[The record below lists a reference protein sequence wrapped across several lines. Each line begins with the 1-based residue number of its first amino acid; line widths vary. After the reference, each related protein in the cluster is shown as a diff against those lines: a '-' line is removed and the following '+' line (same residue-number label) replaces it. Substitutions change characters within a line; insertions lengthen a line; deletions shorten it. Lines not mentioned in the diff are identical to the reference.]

1 MRVGWA
7 RPGCLPDQ
15 DLGSDDQAF
24 VFDGFKVW
32 FTFYALSIV
41 SEEESFLVFLFCFAT
56 LFCRF
61 NAGIRAMSIMGEPG
75 RLATWLDA

>member
-7 RPGCLPDQ
+7 RPGCLPDH

-32 FTFYALSIV
+32 FMFYAANCV
-41 SEEESFLVFLFCFAT
+41 SEEESFLFGLFL
-56 LFCRF
+56 
-61 NAGIRAMSIMGEPG
+61 
-75 RLATWLDA
+75 

>member
-7 RPGCLPDQ
+7 HPGCSPDQ

-32 FTFYALSIV
+32 FMFYGVNCV
-41 SEEESFLVFLFCFAT
+41 SEEEFFVFCNFFL
-56 LFCRF
+56 
-61 NAGIRAMSIMGEPG
+61 
-75 RLATWLDA
+75 

>member
-32 FTFYALSIV
+32 FMFYAAV
-41 SEEESFLVFLFCFAT
+41 SEEESFFFSLVCFC
-56 LFCRF
+56 
-61 NAGIRAMSIMGEPG
+61 NAV
-75 RLATWLDA
+75 L